1 MANAI
6 DNAVVRVQ
14 DIVLQMS
21 SITIKS
27 APDYP
32 IENAD
37 PCPFVATYAGSG
49 EFYAGNG
56 TMLKNFPVLNVEF
69 HFSRVNIKQM
79 QQQINAVAYEFPR
92 RIAGDPTLNGT
103 VETVVM
109 TEERRIPYTVA
120 PFEWANTATQRL
132 LFQLPLKLKLSDM
145 TPLTST

>member
-6 DNAVVRVQ
+6 DNAAARIQ

-32 IENAD
+32 VENAD
-37 PCPFVATYAGSG
+37 PFPFVATFAASG
-49 EFYAGNG
+49 EFYGG
-56 TMLKNFPVLNVEF
+56 SVVLKNFPVLNVEF

-109 TEERRIPYTVA
+109 TEESRISYTSA
-120 PFEWANTATQRL
+120 DAEWAGVKAKAL
-132 LFQLPLKLKLSDM
+132 VFQLPVKLKLSDM

>member
-6 DNAVVRVQ
+6 DNAAARVQ

-32 IENAD
+32 IEAAD
-37 PCPFVATYAGSG
+37 ACPFVASFAGSG
-49 EFYAGNG
+49 EFYAGNA

-69 HFSRVNIKQM
+69 HLSRVNIKQM
-79 QQQINAVAYEFPR
+79 QQQINAIVYEFPR

-109 TEERRIPYTVA
+109 TDESRITYTVT
-120 PFEWANTATQRL
+120 PFEWAGVTTQRV
-132 LFQLPLKLKLSDM
+132 LFQLPIKLKLSDM